1 MLTIQQ
7 KEKIVFILEEYSHLA
22 YRKGEDSISDEI
34 DALIQALN
42 QDIVESQINP
52 ETDEPEVD

>member
-7 KEKIVFILEEYSHLA
+7 KEKIVFILE
-22 YRKGEDSISDEI
+22 EDSISDEI